1 MSRPLISAMPPGFT
15 LVEMLV
21 TLAIVSISLAIG
33 TPALSNLVQR
43 HRATDDIRQ
52 LQTLIDT
59 TRSYA
64 VIQQIRAT
72 LCPLDEHQVCQRNW
86 NAPLT
91 LFADNNGNRALDPDD
106 IIVTTAQAAE
116 TGVLRTYPKKAL
128 TFDEQGF
135 ADFNNGSF
143 TYCKSLDDTSVLGAV
158 WIISRMGRVRGGQ
171 DKNGDGVPETANGG
185 AITCPP
191 ADR

>member
-1 MSRPLISAMPPGFT
+1 MSKTHPPAVPQGFT
-15 LVEMLV
+15 LVELIV
-21 TLAIVSISLAIG
+21 TLAIISISLAIG
-33 TPALSNLVQR
+33 TPAFSNMVER
-43 HRATDDIRQ
+43 HQATDDIRQ

-64 VIQQIRAT
+64 VIQQVRTT

-91 LFADNNGNRALDPDD
+91 LFADHNGNRALDLDD
-106 IIVTTAQAAE
+106 VIVTTAQSAE
-116 TGVLRTYPKKAL
+116 TNVLRTYPKKAL
-128 TFDEQGF
+128 VFDERGF

-143 TYCKSLDDTSVLGAV
+143 TYCKTLNNSSVQGAV

-185 AITCPP
+185 AITCLP